1 MKRVLSLVS
10 VAGVVFGLC
19 ILSCAPYN
27 ELKPK
32 PELNPAEGGYL
43 PLMRDEDKPFELKA
57 GKQYYITFP
66 APPEENFYIIL
77 NIPKK
82 PRFTSFFTSTLIDER
97 KPGEKIADQS
107 PFPDSQSVYPVSP
120 KSPTYYWIIENVPQD
135 IDVAMRYRYAPQWRF
150 KFETRY
156 ASLKETYETNV
167 VDRAGYEAIK
177 PGYSIESVNFPLAID
192 TIGKHT
198 AALEKVLAEL
208 LEIESLFPS
217 KLINSNDPAYRNYV
231 DLKKALEDEIAFQKN
246 YRLTL
251 DFFYKEQ
258 QTRKSPLELVA
269 RVDDFIGF
277 FEKKDDLTP
286 GAVELAK
293 NTLQRRLGEVGPFY
307 DQRLANKND
316 AKPFSNDYFRYES
329 YTRLPKL
336 CELAGIGQPPAFQAQ
351 YRFMTDYQNRA
362 YKVQALRD
370 SLDQL
375 SKQVAK
381 IPAMPTDKAFEK
393 VTERAQALQA
403 KLPAPIDQAHGRYKD
418 LPGSVQL
425 NQAIAD
431 VRQKVTERVDHYRMA
446 NALVPQLNIL
456 KTQRDYPIMLGML
469 RDNAQLDFLLDKYR
483 ALDTMSINEQA
494 RRVRDALSNGAWS
507 TAEGG
512 LRELHADQNF
522 IDAAQ
527 SMPIKHSM
535 VRKLEDS
542 LYIRIDR
549 VTRARVMKFLEEN
562 VEQLHDIDSL
572 YEDSAFLPV
581 HDVTFSSGG
590 RRELQQR
597 KEQLVADLA
606 RMKEYEFPAK
616 AVSLLY
622 EQFLKNPADSG
633 VYRARAIVAHGKH
646 YQGDDLETQIRIA
659 EADPTAAKW
668 ISKPKKYRRVFALPI
683 TDNDRRGVKNSYM
696 VRLNVRIETEAK
708 FPVYDVNV
716 KLPREVA
723 QNASSEQWYDRI
735 TLNRKE
741 LRNEGRFTIGAPTAE
756 NGYECQ
762 ITPVQMT
769 PTKNNVLEIRFTHPS
784 FKPLPVSVMV
794 QKPIIKKH

>member
-1 MKRVLSLVS
+1 MRRVLSLVS
-10 VAGVVFGLC
+10 VAGIVFGLC

-43 PLMRDEDKPFELKA
+43 PLMRDDKPFELKE
-57 GKQYYITFP
+57 GKQYYIAFP
-66 APPEENFYIIL
+66 APPEENFYIII
-77 NIPKK
+77 NIPNKRK
-82 PRFTSFFTSTLIDER
+82 FASFFTPTLIDE
-97 KPGEKIADQS
+97 KKTGEKIPDQT
-107 PFPDSQSVYPVSP
+107 PFPDTQSVYPVSP
-120 KSPTYYWIIENVPQD
+120 KSPTYYWIVESVPQD
-135 IDVAMRYRYAPQWRF
+135 IEVELRYRYAPQWRF

-156 ASLKETYETNV
+156 TTLKQTYENNV
-167 VDRAGYEAIK
+167 VNRSGYEAIK
-177 PGYSIESVNFPLAID
+177 PGYNIESVNFPLAID

-198 AALEKVLAEL
+198 DALEKVLAEL
-208 LEIESLFPS
+208 LEIEKLFPS
-217 KLINSNDPAYRNYV
+217 KLINSQDPAYRNYV
-231 DLKKALEDEIAFQKN
+231 ELKKALEDEIAFQKN
-246 YRLTL
+246 YRLTI

-258 QTRKSPLELVA
+258 QTRRSPLELVA

-277 FEKKDDLTP
+277 FEKKADLTP

-293 NTLQRRLGEVGPFY
+293 STMERRLNEVTPFY
-307 DQRLANKND
+307 DQRLGTKDD
-316 AKPFSNDYFRYES
+316 AKPFSNDYFRYDS

-336 CELAGIGQPPAFQAQ
+336 FELAGIGQPPPFQAQ
-351 YRFMTDYQNRA
+351 FRFMTDYQNRA
-362 YKVQALRD
+362 LKVQALRD

-375 SKQVAK
+375 AKDVAN
-381 IPAMPTDKAFEK
+381 IPAMPADNAFEK
-393 VTERAQALQA
+393 VTDRAQAMQA

-418 LPGSVQL
+418 LPCSGKL
-425 NQAIAD
+425 NQAIAQ
-431 VRQKVTERVDHYRMA
+431 VRQDVSQRVDHYRMA

-456 KTQRDYPIMLGML
+456 KTQRDYPVMLGML
-469 RDNAQLDFLLDKYR
+469 RDNAQLIFLLEKYR
-483 ALDTMSINEQA
+483 DLDTMSINEQA
-494 RRVRDALSNGAWS
+494 RRVREALSNGAWS

-522 IDAAQ
+522 IDVAR
-527 SMPIKHSM
+527 SMPIKHAM
-535 VRKLEDS
+535 VRTLEDS

-562 VEQLHDIDSL
+562 INRLHDIDSL

-581 HDVTFSSGG
+581 HDVAFSSGG

-616 AVSLLY
+616 AVSLMY

-646 YQGDDLETQIRIA
+646 YQGDDLETKIRIA

-683 TDNDRRGVKNSYM
+683 TDNDRRGARNTYM

>member
-1 MKRVLSLVS
+1 MRRVLSLVS
-10 VAGVVFGLC
+10 AAGIVFGLC
-19 ILSCAPYN
+19 ILSCAPYS

-32 PELNPAEGGYL
+32 PELNPAEGDYL
-43 PLMRDEDKPFELKA
+43 PLMRDDKPFELKE
-57 GKQYYITFP
+57 GKQYYIAFP
-66 APPEENFYIIL
+66 APPEDNFYVIL
-77 NIPKK
+77 NIPDK
-82 PRFTSFFTSTLIDER
+82 RRLSSFFTPTLIDE
-97 KPGEKIADQS
+97 KKTGEKIPDES
-107 PFPDSQSVYPVSP
+107 PFPDSQSVYPVGP
-120 KSPTYYWIIENVPQD
+120 KNPTYYWIVENVPQD
-135 IDVAMRYRYAPQWRF
+135 IEVALQYRYAPQWRF

-156 ASLKETYETNV
+156 ASLKQTYEDNLV
-167 VDRAGYEAIK
+167 ERGGYEAIK
-177 PGYSIESVNFPLAID
+177 PGYAIASVNFPLAID

-208 LEIESLFPS
+208 LEIEKLFPP
-217 KLINSNDPAYRNYV
+217 KLLNSQDPAYRNYV
-231 DLKKALEDEIAFQKN
+231 ELKKALEDEIAFQRH

-277 FEKKDDLTP
+277 FEKKADLRR

-293 NTLQRRLGEVGPFY
+293 STLQRRLNEVTPFY
-307 DQRLANKND
+307 DQRLGTKDN
-316 AKPFSNDYFRYES
+316 AKPFSNDYFRYDS

-336 CELAGIGQPPAFQAQ
+336 FDLAGIGQPPPFQAQ
-351 YRFMTDYQNRA
+351 VRFMTDYHNRA
-362 YKVQALRD
+362 LKTRALRD
-370 SLDQL
+370 SLEQL
-375 SKQVAK
+375 SKRVAT
-381 IPAMPTDKAFEK
+381 IPAMPADNAFEE
-393 VTERAQALQA
+393 VADRAQALQGG
-403 KLPAPIDQAHGRYKD
+403 LPAPIDQAHGRYKD
-418 LPGSVQL
+418 LPCSVRL
-425 NQAIAD
+425 NKAIAAVRRD
-431 VRQKVTERVDHYRMA
+431 VTQRVDRYRMA

-456 KTQRDYPIMLGML
+456 KTQRDYSVMLGML
-469 RDNAQLDFLLDKYR
+469 KDNAQLGFLLDKYR
-483 ALDTMSINEQA
+483 DLDTMSINEQA
-494 RRVRDALSNGAWS
+494 RRVREALSKGAWS

-522 IDAAQ
+522 IDVAR
-527 SMPIKHSM
+527 SMPIKHQM
-535 VRKLEDS
+535 VRRLEDS

-549 VTRARVMKFLEEN
+549 VTRARVMRFLEEN
-562 VEQLHDIDSL
+562 VERLHDIDSL

-590 RRELQQR
+590 RRELLQR

-616 AVSLLY
+616 AVTLLY

-633 VYRARAIVAHGKH
+633 VDRARAIVAHGKH
-646 YQGDDLETQIRIA
+646 YQGDDLQTQIRIA

-668 ISKPKKYRRVFALPI
+668 ISKPKKYRRVFALPL
-683 TDNDRRGVKNSYM
+683 TDNDRRGARNTYM

-708 FPVYDVNV
+708 FPVYDVNI

-723 QNASSEQWYDRI
+723 KNASSQQWYERI

-741 LRNEGRFTIGAPTAE
+741 LRNEGRFTIGAPTAA